1 MNTWRMGC
9 IAVVYFI
16 VAVNF
21 FRNNEIGFG
30 VSFLGYVI
38 GNIGL
43 ILAALKI

>member
-1 MNTWRMGC
+1 MNTWLMGF
-9 IAVVYFI
+9 IAFVYFI
-16 VAVNF
+16 VAINF

-30 VSFLGYVI
+30 LSFLGYVV

>member
-1 MNTWRMGC
+1 MNTWLMGF
-9 IAVVYFI
+9 IALVYLI

-21 FRNNEIGFG
+21 FRTSEIGFG
-30 VSFLGYVI
+30 LSFIGYAV

>member
-1 MNTWRMGC
+1 MNTYLMGF
-9 IAVVYFI
+9 IAFVYLVVAI
-16 VAVNF
+16 NF

-30 VSFLGYVI
+30 LSFIGYVI

>member
-1 MNTWRMGC
+1 MNTWLMGF
-9 IAVVYFI
+9 IAIVYFV

-21 FRNNEIGFG
+21 FRNSEMGFG
-30 VSFLGYVI
+30 LSFVGYAI